1 MNVLC
6 MWKGI
11 IDAIAS
17 FRCNRAH
24 TIDNE
29 AGAVDSMQI
38 YSWGD
43 IKMYQILIGLIKVC
57 ILWLNPLLYFVVS
70 ALVEMYYKWNGYDTQ
85 SDLRDFYMS
94 I

>member
-1 MNVLC
+1 MYHKNV
-6 MWKGI
+6 
-11 IDAIAS
+11 
-17 FRCNRAH
+17 
-24 TIDNE
+24 
-29 AGAVDSMQI
+29 
-38 YSWGD
+38 
-43 IKMYQILIGLIKVC
+43 LIGLIKVC

>member
-1 MNVLC
+1 
-6 MWKGI
+6 
-11 IDAIAS
+11 
-17 FRCNRAH
+17 
-24 TIDNE
+24 
-29 AGAVDSMQI
+29 
-38 YSWGD
+38 
-43 IKMYQILIGLIKVC
+43 MYQILIGLIKVC